1 GEAFPPPPAT
11 FSPPPRCPP
20 GAALARLPRCRAG
33 RPRAE
38 RQGNAGCPPRRGAAP
53 SRRALSRPARPR
65 HRKGARVRRR
75 GRDPRDGSRARR
87 GGGRGRRARGG
98 AAARA
103 SIAGRAGSAG
113 AGGTAG
119 TARTRADARSARA
132 GERGARGSRGRTA
145 TCRRRSATSACR
157 PGSSASRG
165 CARAEHGRLLGPGAV
180 QGGAPRLEGGGD
192 RGARPARRSRRMS
205 RGRSAAVRRR
215 PRRRPV
221 RARRARGTRAA
232 HPVAVRGGA
241 VKLPVEVLQRRP
253 PADRY
258 DAVVVGAGLG
268 GLACAAILARHGMRV
283 AIVDRA
289 RRPGGQVQ
297 TIAYQGYAVDLA
309 PPLWEATGVRDVL
322 AAAGVRDVALAD
334 VPLRDALR
342 IAIVEGGAVR
352 DRPYPLPVPG
362 AVPSPSVLEA
372 VRALYGVPPRV
383 FAALGGIYEELAHAS
398 AEQLEAWREARLVD
412 WLADRGLEPVVASA
426 VRRSALLLGASDPES
441 ATVAAL
447 ASRGR
452 WLAAGAAPAHV
463 VAADNPV
470 AGSRGV
476 VQALVDALVEAGG
489 DLRLGTA
496 VVALDVE
503 RGRVRALGVQRQ
515 EQPFLEEIA
524 AERVVLAVP
533 EDDVLALLPRAIA
546 TQLV

>member
-1 GEAFPPPPAT
+1 
-11 FSPPPRCPP
+11 
-20 GAALARLPRCRAG
+20 
-33 RPRAE
+33 
-38 RQGNAGCPPRRGAAP
+38 
-53 SRRALSRPARPR
+53 
-65 HRKGARVRRR
+65 
-75 GRDPRDGSRARR
+75 
-87 GGGRGRRARGG
+87 
-98 AAARA
+98 
-103 SIAGRAGSAG
+103 
-113 AGGTAG
+113 
-119 TARTRADARSARA
+119 
-132 GERGARGSRGRTA
+132 
-145 TCRRRSATSACR
+145 
-157 PGSSASRG
+157 
-165 CARAEHGRLLGPGAV
+165 
-180 QGGAPRLEGGGD
+180 
-192 RGARPARRSRRMS
+192 
-205 RGRSAAVRRR
+205 
-215 PRRRPV
+215 
-221 RARRARGTRAA
+221 
-232 HPVAVRGGA
+232 

-546 TQLV
+546 TQLVGRAGTGGGAPSARSALAMAFAFREPPASDPDEPRFPVVRLVPPVASGQVAPDRPAPGTPGAPVTLCWPTAWAPRVAPPGEALLVAHVPLGAEARELADVARSALLVRSAVYDLFPGARDAIAWERQWIRRDWCSESFALPTLSASVPGCENVVLAGSAVAVPSAYATGATASLVSGRAAAERILSPAAGGASS